1 MVGRPEKLKG
11 LDHHEDKTR
20 LNSTTKVH
28 THCTCTDTRYQVC
41 VICVWWQAFLEG
53 SCCWKESEHKFAG
66 GSWSVGYWSLSPP
79 STAQRTAP
87 LRVLAFR
94 TSEPPA
100 AACSA
105 PALGRSEG
113 REGEGGYRHELLFLS
128 WAVDHFSLV
137 WWATSDVFGNFV
149 RQLGL
154 LYFQG
159 EVFIH
164 GR

>member
-28 THCTCTDTRYQVC
+28 AHCTCTDTRYQDSVC
-41 VICVWWQAFLEG
+41 HLCVMASLSWGFLLLERKWTQVCRRVLICGLLVVVSSFKRTEDSTSKSSGIPYVRATSRSLFS
-53 SCCWKESEHKFAG
+53 SCIGKEWRERRG
-66 GSWSVGYWSLSPP
+66 GS
-79 STAQRTAP
+79 
-87 LRVLAFR
+87 
-94 TSEPPA
+94 
-100 AACSA
+100 
-105 PALGRSEG
+105 
-113 REGEGGYRHELLFLS
+113 FLS
-128 WAVDHFSLV
+128 WAVGHFSLV
-137 WWATSDVFGNFV
+137 WWAMSDVLGNFV

-154 LYFQG
+154 LFFQG